1 MTTYLIKLTTDKDLD
16 YILNLISNDDNIVDL
31 EVSDWWDDNGDK

>member
-1 MTTYLIKLTTDKDLD
+1 MTTYLLKLTTEKDLD

-31 EVSDWWDDNGDK
+31 EVSDWWEDNGN

>member
-1 MTTYLIKLTTDKDLD
+1 MTTYLLKLTTEEDLD

-31 EVSDWWDDNGDK
+31 EVSDWWEDNGN

>member
-1 MTTYLIKLTTDKDLD
+1 MTTYLLRLTTEKDLD

-31 EVSDWWDDNGDK
+31 EVSDWWEDNGN